1 MLRKNIEIVNQAI
14 FLKECVFMG
23 IYHEEEGNF
32 LILRGD
38 YIIREEDTVFLVSKP
53 EYTKKGADVLTTVK
67 SIGYQK

>member
-1 MLRKNIEIVNQAI
+1 
-14 FLKECVFMG
+14 MG